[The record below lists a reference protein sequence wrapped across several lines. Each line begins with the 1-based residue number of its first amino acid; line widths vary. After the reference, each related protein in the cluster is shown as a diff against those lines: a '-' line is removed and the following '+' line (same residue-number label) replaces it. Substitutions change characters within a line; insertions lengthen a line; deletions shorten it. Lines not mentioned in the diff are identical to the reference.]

1 MVNVNY
7 QISEKGPET
16 NKAWKDAKFLGECAD
31 YLNRHGLS
39 NKWMLGSYQK
49 DREGI
54 LFLETNYYGQIV
66 GTLLFLSSWFDVQ
79 T

>member
-31 YLNRHGLS
+31 YLNKHGLS
-39 NKWMLGSYQK
+39 NKLMLGSYQK

-54 LFLETNYYGQIV
+54 LFLETNYDGQINWN
-66 GTLLFLSSWFDVQ
+66 FAILSS
-79 T
+79 